1 MVVDGELPVRSEDRC
16 TARVLM
22 RNLSLSRLV
31 SPDRSRPSSSLLADD
46 PERCSVR
53 YLRRTSMRSSTVAC
67 RSRCRSKSLD
77 RRREEFENSAAVS
90 LTSAPSGGASL
101 FSLRSSSPPS
111 PCSGRRSRRLQATQL
126 VFVTQIRQ
134 KNSIPERAGAR
145 HVDQPGV
152 YTRWVEFVVAGK
164 HAYVL
169 ANSKVFCAD

>member
-1 MVVDGELPVRSEDRC
+1 MVVDGELPVRSVDRC

-53 YLRRTSMRSSTVAC
+53 YRRRTSMRSSTVAC

-77 RRREEFENSAAVS
+77 RRREEFEDSVLS

-111 PCSGRRSRRLQATQL
+111 PCSGRRSSRLQAPLL
-126 VFVTQIRQ
+126 VCVTRTRQ
-134 KNSIPERAGAR
+134 ASRLPERAGAR
-145 HVDQPGV
+145 HVHQPRIHTG
-152 YTRWVEFVVAGK
+152 WMELVVAGQ
-164 HAYVL
+164 HADVL
-169 ANSKVFCAD
+169 ANSEILRAN